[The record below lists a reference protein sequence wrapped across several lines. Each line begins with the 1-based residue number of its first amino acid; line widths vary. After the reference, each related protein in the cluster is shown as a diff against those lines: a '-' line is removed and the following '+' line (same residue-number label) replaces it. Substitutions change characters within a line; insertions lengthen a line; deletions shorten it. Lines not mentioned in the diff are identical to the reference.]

1 MGCQWQR
8 LLALIALLTCLSFE
22 GREQGLLATTCLKS
36 IPVID
41 HRADMFTGIITDI
54 GRVRAIVSA
63 GDRRV
68 EIETGLDLSNL
79 AIGASIACSGIC
91 LSVVEK
97 DTGWFAVQ
105 ASSETLACTT
115 LRDWQQGTPV
125 NLERA
130 MQIGDELGGHFVSG
144 HIDGTAEILNC
155 TPEGDSLRFHLAV
168 PMALSPYLAPKGS
181 VTLDG
186 VSLTVNGV
194 EGDVFD
200 VNIIPQT
207 QRETAFGIAR
217 KGTHVNVEVDLLA
230 RYLARLLKRD

>member
-1 MGCQWQR
+1 
-8 LLALIALLTCLSFE
+8 
-22 GREQGLLATTCLKS
+22 
-36 IPVID
+36 
-41 HRADMFTGIITDI
+41 MFTGIITDI
-54 GRVRAIVSA
+54 GCVRAIVSA

-68 EIETGLDLSNL
+68 EIETGLDLGNL
-79 AIGASIACSGIC
+79 AIGASISCSGIC

-97 DTGWFAVQ
+97 GAGWFAVQ

-115 LRDWQQGTPV
+115 LRDWQQGTPI

-144 HIDGTAEILNC
+144 HIDGTAEVLSC
-155 TPEGDSLRFHLAV
+155 TPEGDSLRFRLAV
-168 PMALSPYLAPKGS
+168 PTALTHYLAPKGS

-194 EGDVFD
+194 EGAVFD

-207 QRETAFGIAR
+207 QRETTFGIAR
-217 KGTHVNVEVDLLA
+217 KGMHMNVEVDLLA
-230 RYLARLLKRD
+230 RYLARLLKKD